1 MSSGNSNKKLG
12 KILQHRDM
20 QAILFK
26 FFLQYKKKCLILILV
41 KISIEFLFIIKK
53 ILMNQKRPEKKKSN
67 DCEVSSNNHM
77 NLCRV
82 ELQKPFEETSSNP
95 LKLSQRFLLFNE
107 LGEDKV
113 VISSDAFQSGS
124 SGSTSSGQGFS
135 L

>member
-1 MSSGNSNKKLG
+1 M
-12 KILQHRDM
+12 
-20 QAILFK
+20 
-26 FFLQYKKKCLILILV
+26 

-82 ELQKPFEETSSNP
+82 ELQKPLEETSSNP